1 MVKHMI
7 GAIICLLSITSCSNN
22 EQNVTQDINENFS
35 DTTDPYNSI
44 NTINQKDSSDIIYT
58 EATYWLEKLS
68 KEFDNDNNHT
78 QSNIAVDDIS
88 GKIYDFEQ
96 AAENVL
102 LLNNNWGDSTSKQL
116 KKLKLK
122 LVGIQ
127 KKYFPIYRRIY
138 ANDIKEKLWENDIS
152 VHFEGKT
159 IRFVGSIFVNNK
171 NKKDVQE
178 TVELKLKNL
187 RFKYVIYQWHEGS
200 SGTRYTLDSKND
212 TDL

>member
-1 MVKHMI
+1 M
-7 GAIICLLSITSCSNN
+7 
-22 EQNVTQDINENFS
+22 
-35 DTTDPYNSI
+35 
-44 NTINQKDSSDIIYT
+44 
-58 EATYWLEKLS
+58 
-68 KEFDNDNNHT
+68 
-78 QSNIAVDDIS
+78 
-88 GKIYDFEQ
+88 
-96 AAENVL
+96 

-187 RFKYVIYQWHEGS
+187 RFKYVIYQWYEGS